1 MARKALAWLAV
12 LGLVGPAGAQEV
24 VGGERGNVDAQRLPG
39 DIPDNMDAFRRTPQ
53 TDDSPATSESSQEG
67 VGGSGLAG
75 TGQAQTGELS
85 GEVVR
90 VQGDQLWLRHGGS
103 VFPLALTE
111 DTRFTPDRRQALRPG
126 QEVRASYTLG
136 DEGYVVNALEPVRQA
151 PEQGASGKEQK
162 ARPPDVPLCCDPL
175 LTR

>member
-24 VGGERGNVDAQRLPG
+24 VGGERGNVDAQRLPE
-39 DIPDNMDAFRRTPQ
+39 DIPDNMDAFRQTPLS
-53 TDDSPATSESSQEG
+53 DDIPSTSESSQAG
-67 VGGSGLAG
+67 MGGSGMAG
-75 TGQAQTGELS
+75 TGQTQTGELS

-90 VQGDQLWLRHGGS
+90 VQGDQLWLRHAGT

-126 QEVRASYTLG
+126 QEVRARYTLG
-136 DEGYVVNALEPVRQA
+136 DEGYVVNALEPLRQA
-151 PEQGASGKEQK
+151 PEQQPSGKEQK
-162 ARPPDVPLCCDPL
+162 SRPPDVQE
-175 LTR
+175 R

>member
-24 VGGERGNVDAQRLPG
+24 VGGERGNVDAQRLPE
-39 DIPDNMDAFRRTPQ
+39 DIPDDMEAFRQTPLS
-53 TDDSPATSESSQEG
+53 DDIPATSESSHAG
-67 VGGSGLAG
+67 VGGSGEAG
-75 TGQAQTGELS
+75 TAQPRQGELS

-90 VQGDQLWLRHGGS
+90 VQGDQLWLRHAGS
-103 VFPLALTE
+103 VFPLALTQ

-151 PEQGASGKEQK
+151 PEQGESGKEQK
-162 ARPPDVPLCCDPL
+162 ARPPGVPE
-175 LTR
+175 R